1 MPRRLLGQ
9 ILLIGSMLLLAA
21 QPSIAALFTLR
32 QGTSLYSKP
41 GFRMTHR
48 LDLRSDEL
56 VVEGPAIEQSEQ
68 FCLYRLLDRSGR
80 PSVPEKAWVPCYA
93 IDRLFEGPR

>member
-1 MPRRLLGQ
+1 MPRRLVGHT
-9 ILLIGSMLLLAA
+9 LLIGSMLLLAA

-32 QGTSLYSKP
+32 QGPSLYSKP

-80 PSVPEKAWVPCYA
+80 PSSSKAWVPCYS

>member
-1 MPRRLLGQ
+1 MPRHRLHQ
-9 ILLIGSMLLLAA
+9 TLLIGSVLLAA
-21 QPSIAALFTLR
+21 QPSIAAMFTLR
-32 QGTSLYSKP
+32 PETSLYSKP
-41 GFRMTHR
+41 GFPMIHR
-48 LDLRSDEL
+48 LDLRSEQI

-93 IDRLFEGPR
+93 IDRLFESP